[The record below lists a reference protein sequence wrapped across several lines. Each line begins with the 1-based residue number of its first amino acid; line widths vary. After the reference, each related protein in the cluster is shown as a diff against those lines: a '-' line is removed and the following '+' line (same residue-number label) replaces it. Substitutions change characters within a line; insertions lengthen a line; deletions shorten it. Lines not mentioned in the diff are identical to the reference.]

1 MYRVQS
7 FHIFYAFNLLVQNY
21 AVVVFVDSLRSRRR

>member
-7 FHIFYAFNLLVQNY
+7 FHIFYAFKLVQNY
-21 AVVVFVDSLRSRRR
+21 ADVFCRFIAK